1 MARPASPNDPQKKPA
16 EPPASPAPVPPAA
29 SIAPLVEPAAAG
41 APPFPPAEPPRA
53 RRFIKHL
60 PRAGLIVFV
69 LMIIALCYSILMP
82 FLLAVFFAY
91 LIYPVVSRIERL
103 RVAGRAVPRWLAV
116 ITVYAVLFTIG
127 WNTIPP
133 LINNFVSQLRKLGQ
147 DAPGL
152 FEAVKN
158 QRKRLDAWVAARL
171 EVTELNEEARKELFD
186 EVEALQKG
194 TIVPAPGPEGQPLF
208 SPLEPPRT
216 AAAGK
221 DEAAPRT
228 NVVQII
234 AININ
239 GLDGARAPK
248 APVDPGAHDGG
259 DAREDAPHGGD
270 PASGGDPPQVG
281 SDGEPQGDAPLL
293 FTNDVAIPFKM
304 ALKDQI
310 NVELKRPGP
319 AKRVQ
324 QRVEREIVPTL
335 NRKIL
340 GLKDDDPQL
349 QNFARNAGLVVA
361 GATSQ
366 EEYAGLITKYSGAAI
381 DQARGWIQAQAAQVI
396 PLGTGLAAV
405 IFDFFMVLMLTAFF
419 LVFFP
424 RIRDYMRDLVSPQFR
439 DDYGKVLTRIDR
451 RLSGAIRGQVIIC
464 LINAALTFP
473 GLWFIGTHS
482 AATTVATYSVLLSV
496 VAGVLSMIP
505 IFGVILSTVPMVILA
520 LTQHSVG
527 GALLVIAW
535 ISVIHAIEAYLLN
548 PNILGHSASMN
559 PIIVVFALL
568 AGKQFGGLVG
578 ALLAVPIASVIV
590 SLFGYYRRLVAESY
604 ATETGGAVPV
614 DDWDD

>member
-1 MARPASPNDPQKKPA
+1 
-16 EPPASPAPVPPAA
+16 V
-29 SIAPLVEPAAAG
+29 APLVEPSAAG
-41 APPFPPAEPPRA
+41 SPSLPPAEPPRA

-60 PRAGLIVFV
+60 PRAGLIGVV
-69 LMIIALCYSILMP
+69 LVIIALCYSILMP

-103 RVAGRAVPRWLAV
+103 RVAGRYPPRWLAV

-133 LINNFVSQLRKLGQ
+133 LLNNFVSQLRKLGQ

-152 FEAVKN
+152 FENVKN
-158 QRKRLDAWVAARL
+158 QRKKLDAWVAERL
-171 EVTELNEEARKELFD
+171 EVTELNEESRKELFD

-194 TIVPAPGPEGQPLF
+194 TIVPASGPEGQPLF
-208 SPLEPPRT
+208 PPPEPPRT
-216 AAAGK
+216 AASGK

-228 NVVQII
+228 QVVQII

-239 GLDGARAPK
+239 GFDGARAPK
-248 APVDPGAHDGG
+248 APVDPGAKDGG
-259 DAREDAPHGGD
+259 DARDDAPHGND
-270 PASGGDPPQVG
+270 PAVGDGAQPG
-281 SDGEPQGDAPLL
+281 SDGEPKGEAPLR
-293 FTNDVAIPFKM
+293 FGNDAAIPFKM
-304 ALKDQI
+304 ALRDQI
-310 NVELKRPGP
+310 NVELKRPGA
-319 AKRVQ
+319 AKGVP
-324 QRVEREIVPTL
+324 QRVEREIVPGL
-335 NRKIL
+335 NRRFL

-349 QNFARNAGLVVA
+349 LNFARNAGLLVA

-366 EEYAGLITKYSGAAI
+366 EEYAGLITKYSGAAV

-396 PLGTGLAAV
+396 PLGTGIAGV
-405 IFDFFMVLMLTAFF
+405 VFDFFMVLMLTAFF

-439 DDYGKVLTRIDR
+439 DDYGKVLLRIDK

-482 AATTVATYSVLLSV
+482 DATSVATYSVLLSV

-568 AGKQFGGLVG
+568 AGKQFGGLTG